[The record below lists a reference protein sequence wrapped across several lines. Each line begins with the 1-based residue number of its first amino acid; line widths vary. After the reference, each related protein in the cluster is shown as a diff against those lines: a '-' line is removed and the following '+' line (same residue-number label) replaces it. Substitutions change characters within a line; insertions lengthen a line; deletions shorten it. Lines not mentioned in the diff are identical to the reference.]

1 MNLHEEETTTRD
13 LVKAVHNQDREAF
26 TSVLNTLMSN
36 KISAAVDAK
45 RVEVAGKVFNNIDT
59 KDS

>member
-13 LVKAVHNQDREAF
+13 LVKAVHASDHEAF
-26 TSVLNTLMSN
+26 TSALNTLMSN

>member
-26 TSVLNTLMSN
+26 TSALNTLMSN

>member
-13 LVKAVHNQDREAF
+13 LVKAVHNQDHEAF
-26 TSVLNTLMSN
+26 TSALNTLMSN